1 MASAKESKLR
11 GLNMVKAIRLKL
23 NFNRQITPAERDW
36 IRSHRD
42 IFPARLYSD
51 EFLERLVEGSP
62 VPRAG
67 KKEAKEYDVL
77 RETIRAEKEF
87 WDPIWDLILPGIPP
101 RGLTPRQK
109 RLK

>member
-1 MASAKESKLR
+1 MSTPKKSKLR
-11 GLNMVKAIRLKL
+11 GLNMVKSLRLKL
-23 NFNRQITPAERDW
+23 NFNRKITPAERDW
-36 IRSHRD
+36 IKSHRD

-67 KKEAKEYDVL
+67 QKEAKEYDVM
-77 RETIRAEKEF
+77 RDAIRSEKEF
-87 WDPIWDLILPGIPP
+87 WDPIWNLLVPGIPP

-109 RLK
+109 LLK